1 MDPLQAVATILTLMA
16 FVAWLAESSI
26 EYFLGLPF
34 EKIAA
39 LNKYRPALPYLAAV
53 IGIVLALFY
62 KFDLVA
68 LLSQFIGQEAN
79 ASYPGIILTGLAI
92 SRGSEFLHGIAKR
105 YFLKVQ
111 E

>member
-1 MDPLQAVATILTLMA
+1 MDPLQAVATILALMT

-39 LNKYRPALPYLAAV
+39 LNKYRPVLPYLAA
-53 IGIVLALFY
+53 IVGVALAWFY

-68 LLSQFIGQEAN
+68 LLSQFVGQEAT
-79 ASYPGIILTGLAI
+79 ASIPGIILTGLAI

-105 YFLKVQ
+105 YFLKIS